1 MDHRLRKNSQFNYVY
16 KKGER
21 VHTEHFTLF
30 AVKSKYENYK
40 IGFPINKKLGKA
52 NKRNLLKRRMREIT
66 RTSINVLPYFNY
78 VVLAKENATDLSFEQ
93 IQKELT
99 FLFKKYESD
108 FAGIAFYRGAK
119 PFLRRERKSACFF
132 LETQHYHRRSVPRG
146 VYGG

>member
-1 MDHRLRKNSQFNYVY
+1 MNMDHRLRKNSQFNYVY

-40 IGFPINKKLGKA
+40 IGFSINKKLGKA

-78 VVLAKENATDLSFEQ
+78 VVLAKENATDFSFEQ

-99 FLFKKYESD
+99 FLFKKYES
-108 FAGIAFYRGAK
+108 K
-119 PFLRRERKSACFF
+119 KNS
-132 LETQHYHRRSVPRG
+132 
-146 VYGG
+146 